1 MKSEYASLW
10 ALDPEC
16 DFLNHGSFGACPSAI
31 RERQA
36 ALQEEIERQPVRF
49 FARDLPERMEGARD
63 ALARFVRAESAGLA
77 FVRNATTGVN
87 TVLRS
92 LRFAAGDE
100 LLVTNQEYNACRN
113 ALDFVAARWGARVV
127 VVPLPF
133 PVSGPDEVVDR
144 VLEHTT
150 PRTRLA
156 LIDHVTSATGLVLP
170 VARLVAALEQ
180 RGVDV
185 LVDGAHAPGML
196 DLDLGK
202 LGAAYYTGNCHKWM
216 CTPKG
221 AALLYVRED
230 KRRLVRPLTI
240 SHGANLDTEGTT
252 RFRLEFDWVGT
263 EDPTAYLM
271 IPEVI
276 AYLGEVVPGGWAGLR
291 EHNRALALRARD
303 VLCARLDVA
312 TPAPA
317 EMIGALAALP
327 LPDSPYPPPRDDV
340 LVGDRLQRRLREGY
354 GFEVPVTYWPGA
366 PKRVLRVSAQLYN
379 DLTQYERLAE
389 ALVTELTN
397 EHASLRGS
405 GSHPSES

>member
-10 ALDPEC
+10 GLDPEC
-16 DFLNHGSFGACPSAI
+16 LFLNHGSFGACPSAI

-49 FARDLPERMEGARD
+49 LGRELLERMDAARE
-63 ALARFVRAESAGLA
+63 ALAAFVGAEAAGLA

-92 LRFAAGDE
+92 LRFGPGDE

-113 ALDFVAARWGARVV
+113 ALDFVAARSGARVV

-133 PVSGPDEVVDR
+133 PTSGPDEVVDR

-150 PRTRLA
+150 PRTKLA

-170 VARLVAALEQ
+170 IARLVAALEQ

-196 DLDLGK
+196 DLDLDR
-202 LGAAYYTGNCHKWM
+202 LGAAYYAGNCHKWM

-221 AALLYVRED
+221 SALLYVRED

-276 AYLGEVVPGGWAGLR
+276 RYFEEVLPGGWPALR
-291 EHNRALALRARD
+291 EHNRALALRARE
-303 VLCARLDVA
+303 VLCGRLDVA
-312 TPAPA
+312 IPAPA
-317 EMIGALAALP
+317 EMIGSLAALP
-327 LPDSPYPPPRDDV
+327 LPDSPYPPPKDDV
-340 LVGDRLQRRLREGY
+340 LVGDPLGRRLRERY
-354 GFEVPVTYWPGA
+354 GVEVPVSYWPGA

-379 DLTQYERLAE
+379 DISQYERLAE
-389 ALVTELTN
+389 ALVTELTA
-397 EHASLRGS
+397 ELAALRS
-405 GSHPSES
+405 GAHPSVD